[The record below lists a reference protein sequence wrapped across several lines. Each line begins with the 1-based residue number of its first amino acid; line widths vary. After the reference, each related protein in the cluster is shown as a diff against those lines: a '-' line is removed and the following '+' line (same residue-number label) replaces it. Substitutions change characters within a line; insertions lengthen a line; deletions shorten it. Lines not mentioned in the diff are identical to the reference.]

1 MSQIDLGKET
11 FSTLS
16 VINDPFK
23 FDKLTSIMIHSR
35 VDMWDESKWNHSAT
49 VNFKNGNT
57 EGIQSFKAKTLDE
70 LIVLVRNFVIEL
82 NNNQ

>member
-23 FDKLTSIMIHSR
+23 FDKLTSINIYSR
-35 VDMWDESKWNHSAT
+35 VDIFNKSKWAHSARVT
-49 VNFKNGNT
+49 FQNGNT
-57 EGIQSFKAKTLDE
+57 EGTQSLEANTLDE
-70 LIVLVRNFVIEL
+70 LIVLIRNFVIEL